1 MYIAVTLNN
10 ECVLFQNLTNLDQ
23 SRSI

>member
-1 MYIAVTLNN
+1 MYNSD
-10 ECVLFQNLTNLDQ
+10 CVLFQNLTNLDW